1 MIRPIALGRTMEAK
15 MLAGLSAKRKA
26 NKKTHPSAEESRP
39 LPIQMALESKLAIGV
54 AVPEEAAEVVEGVE
68 DREDEEVNDEARE
81 DVITEVEKD
90 VKVVEDCMTMD
101 VKVVVDADVWSVEV
115 EGIMLGVTPA
125 ATEQTLQRYK

>member
-1 MIRPIALGRTMEAK
+1 MEAK